1 MTDKKIDTG
10 FAPIVGHEPRILVL
24 GTMPSVAS
32 LESQQY
38 YGHPRNAFW
47 WIMSQICGF
56 NDDLSYEDR
65 VIEAKKSK
73 VAIWDVIESC
83 HRPGSLD
90 SAIDQSSLKPN
101 DIQSILEMHPSIRA
115 LCFNG
120 QAAHKLF
127 VKHLHKS
134 FVANLEHDIH
144 ILPSTSPANAAM
156 SRENKLEKW
165 LIIESYLR

>member
-1 MTDKKIDTG
+1 MNSKKIDTG
-10 FAPIVGHEPRILVL
+10 FAPILGQEPHILVL

-56 NDDLSYEDR
+56 NGDLSYEDR
-65 VIEAKKSK
+65 VTEAKKSN

-90 SAIDQSSLKPN
+90 SAIDQTSLKPN
-101 DIQSILEMHPSIRA
+101 DIQSLLVTHPSIRA

-127 VKHLHKS
+127 AKHLDKS
-134 FVANLEHDIH
+134 FVASLDQDIH
-144 ILPSTSPANAAM
+144 VLPSTSPANAAM
-156 SRENKLEKW
+156 KPENKLEKW

>member
-1 MTDKKIDTG
+1 MNIKHIDTG
-10 FAPIVGHEPRILVL
+10 FAPILGDEPRVLVL

-56 NDDLSYEDR
+56 DSTQTYENKVTHVKR
-65 VIEAKKSK
+65 VG

-90 SAIDQSSLKPN
+90 SAIDQSTLTPN
-101 DIQSILEMHPSIRA
+101 DIQNLLTTYCSIRA
-115 LCFNG
+115 ICFNG
-120 QAAHKLF
+120 QAAQKLF
-127 VKHLHKS
+127 IKHLDKN
-134 FVANLEHDIH
+134 FTNNLEPDIH
-144 ILPSTSPANAAM
+144 ILPSTSPANAGM
-156 SRENKLEKW
+156 TRENKLEKW